1 MNKYTLMCKEG
12 YMFRSAEHYLI
23 LGEWVGYT
31 PGYVIL
37 QHGSLSDQ
45 EHHQISGQTFV
56 NVYQDQKSNSM
67 SIIPSYSDKYL
78 SRHPDLQS
86 LCGYAGCLKRESQ
99 RVFVGRIHVK

>member
-45 EHHQISGQTFV
+45 EYHKISGQTFV
-56 NVYQDQKSNSM
+56 NVYQEQKYNSM